1 MMMTSP
7 QTPLTVGKPEHRWWI
22 LAVLATAQLM
32 VALDATV
39 VSIALPHAQASLH
52 FSSADRQWIITAYAL
67 AFGSLLLLGGRLA
80 DIYGR
85 KRLFLAG
92 AAGFAAASAAG
103 GASQSFAMLVTA
115 RAAQGAFGAVLA
127 PAALS
132 LLTTTFSHP
141 DERGKAFGIYGGI
154 ATAGA
159 SVGLLAG
166 GALTQYLNWRWTMFI
181 NVPIAG
187 IVITGGV
194 VFLSSRLTQARQRV
208 DRAGAVLGGLGL
220 FAVVY
225 GFAHAATKPGSA
237 GWADPQTIGSIA
249 AGIVLLAA
257 FVIAERRVA
266 YPLLPLR
273 VVLDRNRGGAY
284 SAMLL
289 ASIGLFSVFLFL
301 TYYLETIQG
310 YSPVRTGL
318 AFLPLTVT
326 LLVSAGVSNTVL
338 LPRVSPRLLVP
349 AGLLLA
355 AAGMALMTKIGLH
368 SSYASPVLPSLL
380 LIGLGLGMVF
390 APCYSLGTSGV
401 TDDDAGVA
409 SATINVSQ
417 QIGASIGTAL
427 LNSIATGAAASFITA
442 HATGAAPSR
451 VLLAQAAVHS
461 YTIAFW
467 AGAAILTA
475 AALALAPLL
484 RPGLAELGVMPRS
497 DIRPRGV
504 TTDRHTQPV
513 RSVSA
518 RPPSGHK
525 QHLDPKAPCQSPGS
539 SVDRSAAEI
548 ATDGAPGCAE
558 LKGAS

>member
-1 MMMTSP
+1 MMMTRS
-7 QTPLTVGKPEHRWWI
+7 QTPLTAGKPPRRWWI

-32 VALDATV
+32 IALDATV
-39 VSIALPHAQASLH
+39 VSIALPHAQVSLH
-52 FSSADRQWIITAYAL
+52 FSGADRQWIVTSYAL

-85 KRLFLAG
+85 RRLFLIG
-92 AAGFAAASAAG
+92 VAGFAVASAAG
-103 GASQSFAMLVTA
+103 GASQSYAMLVTA

-141 DERGKAFGIYGGI
+141 DERRKAFGIYGGI

-159 SVGLLAG
+159 TVGLLVG

-181 NVPIAG
+181 NIAIAG
-187 IVITGGV
+187 MVVTGGV
-194 VFLSSRLTQARQRV
+194 VFLSSRITEARQRV
-208 DRAGAVLGGLGL
+208 DRAGAVLGGFGL

-225 GFAHAATKPGSA
+225 GFAHAATKSGSA
-237 GWADPQTIGSIA
+237 GWTDPQTMGSIA
-249 AGIVLLAA
+249 AGIVLLVA

-273 VVLDRNRGGAY
+273 VVLDRNRGGSY
-284 SAMLL
+284 NAMLL

-301 TYYLETIQG
+301 TYYLETIQD

-318 AFLPLTVT
+318 AFLPLTVMV
-326 LLVSAGVSNTVL
+326 LFSAGVSNTVL
-338 LPRVSPRLLVP
+338 LPRVSPRLIVP

-355 AAGMALMTKIGLH
+355 AAGMALMTRIGPH

-401 TDDDAGVA
+401 INEDAGVA
-409 SATINVSQ
+409 SSAVNVSQ

-442 HATGAAPSR
+442 HSTGATASQA
-451 VLLAQAAVHS
+451 LAAQAAVHS
-461 YTIAFW
+461 YTVAFW
-467 AGAAILTA
+467 VGAAILTV
-475 AALALAPLL
+475 AALVVAPLL
-484 RPGLAELGVMPRS
+484 RP
-497 DIRPRGV
+497 
-504 TTDRHTQPV
+504 
-513 RSVSA
+513 SA
-518 RPPSGHK
+518 T
-525 QHLDPKAPCQSPGS
+525 
-539 SVDRSAAEI
+539 EI
-548 ATDGAPGCAE
+548 ATDGAPACVE

>member
-1 MMMTSP
+1 MTTSS
-7 QTPLTVGKPEHRWWI
+7 QTPLTAGQPEHRWWI

-39 VSIALPHAQASLH
+39 VSIALPHAQATLH
-52 FSSADRQWIITAYAL
+52 FSNADRQWIITAYAL

-80 DIYGR
+80 DIFGR
-85 KRLFLAG
+85 KPLFLAG
-92 AAGFAAASAAG
+92 VTGFAAASAAG
-103 GASQSFAMLVTA
+103 GVSQSFAMLVTA

-141 DERGKAFGIYGGI
+141 GERGKAFGIYGGI

-159 SVGLLAG
+159 SIGLLVG
-166 GALTQYLNWRWTMFI
+166 GALTQYLNWRWTMLI
-181 NVPIAG
+181 NVAIAG
-187 IVITGGV
+187 IVITGGT
-194 VFLSSRLTQARQRV
+194 VFLTSRVAEARQRV

-237 GWADPQTIGSIA
+237 GWTDPQTIGSIA
-249 AGIVLLAA
+249 FGIVLLVA
-257 FVIAERRVA
+257 FVIAERRVV

-284 SAMLL
+284 SAILL
-289 ASIGLFSVFLFL
+289 ASIGLFSVFLFF

-318 AFLPLTVT
+318 SFLPLTVT
-326 LLVSAGVSNTVL
+326 VLFSAGVSNTVL

-355 AAGMALMTKIGLH
+355 AAGMALMTRIGLR
-368 SSYASPVLPSLL
+368 SSYASPALPSLL
-380 LIGLGLGMVF
+380 LIGLGLGVVF
-390 APCYSLGTSGV
+390 APCFSLGTSGV
-401 TDDDAGVA
+401 TDKDAGVA

-427 LNSIATGAAASFITA
+427 LNSIATAAAASFITA

-451 VLLAQAAVHS
+451 VVVAQAAVHS
-461 YTIAFW
+461 YTVAFW
-467 AGAAILTA
+467 VGAAMLTA
-475 AALALAPLL
+475 AALAVAPLL
-484 RPGLAELGVMPRS
+484 RPGLAELGTSEDTGAAEALR
-497 DIRPRGV
+497 
-504 TTDRHTQPV
+504 QPAE
-513 RSVSA
+513 SSMDGSA
-518 RPPSGHK
+518 P
-525 QHLDPKAPCQSPGS
+525 
-539 SVDRSAAEI
+539 EI
-548 ATDGAPGCAE
+548 ATDAQQPA
-558 LKGAS
+558 LS

>member
-1 MMMTSP
+1 MTSS
-7 QTPLTVGKPEHRWWI
+7 QMPLTAGKPEHRWWI

-52 FSSADRQWIITAYAL
+52 FSSADRQWIVTAYAL

-85 KRLFLAG
+85 KRLFLVG
-92 AAGFAAASAAG
+92 VTGFAAASAAG
-103 GASQSFAMLVTA
+103 GASQSFAILVTA
-115 RAAQGAFGAVLA
+115 RAAQGAFAAALA

-159 SVGLLAG
+159 SVGLLVG
-166 GALTQYLNWRWTMFI
+166 GALTQYLSWRWTMFI
-181 NVPIAG
+181 NVAIAG

-194 VFLSSRLTQARQRV
+194 IFLSAHVTEARQRV
-208 DRAGAVLGGLGL
+208 DRAGAVLEGLGL

-225 GFAHAATKPGSA
+225 GFGHAATKSGSA
-237 GWADPQTIGSIA
+237 GWTDPQTIGSIA

-266 YPLLPLR
+266 YPLLPHH

-310 YSPVRTGL
+310 YSPIRTGL

-326 LLVSAGVSNTVL
+326 VLFSAGVSNTVL

-355 AAGMALMTKIGLH
+355 AAGMALMTRIGMH

-401 TDDDAGVA
+401 TDEDAGVA

-417 QIGASIGTAL
+417 QIGASIGIAL
-427 LNSIATGAAASFITA
+427 LNSIATAAAASFITGHTA
-442 HATGAAPSR
+442 SVAPSG
-451 VLLAQAAVHS
+451 VLVAQAAVHS
-461 YTIAFW
+461 YTVAFW
-467 AGAAILTA
+467 VGAAILTA
-475 AALALAPLL
+475 AALAVAPLL
-484 RPGLAELGVMPRS
+484 RPGLAELGVSEDMGAAMMP
-497 DIRPRGV
+497 
-504 TTDRHTQPV
+504 
-513 RSVSA
+513 
-518 RPPSGHK
+518 
-525 QHLDPKAPCQSPGS
+525 PGAL
-539 SVDRSAAEI
+539 RSAAEM
-548 ATDGAPGCAE
+548 ATDGAPACAE
-558 LKGAS
+558 LKGTS